1 MVAPSPDRASEQ
13 ARERI
18 GTVLRD
24 KWHLDALLGVGGM
37 ASVYAATHRNGKR
50 AAVKVLH
57 ASAAH
62 DNVVRARFLRE
73 GYVANRVEHPGAVS
87 VLDDD
92 VDEDGT
98 VFLVMELLSGE
109 TIEDRRIAHGGTL
122 PLGDV
127 LAAFD
132 QVLDVLAA
140 AHAKHIVHRDLKP
153 GNLFITTEGAV
164 KVLDFGI
171 ARLADMTQPRTAT
184 TSFSSSMG
192 TLGFM
197 APEQARGRWELVD
210 ARTDLWSIGAAMFT
224 VLSGRYVHE
233 AATANEQLL
242 EAMTKPA
249 PPITSYVPGIH
260 PEAAKVIDRAL
271 LYERADRWPNA
282 KEFQTALRAAYEA
295 VTGRPLSMAPRLS
308 ISGRVPDAS
317 VQHAPTLPAVAGPG
331 SDARVSGTRRAA
343 EAATGPTMRRTRRVG
358 MAVAAVV
365 AVVAIGAL
373 ALTMKRGGAP
383 AQPAALSGAPAV
395 ATGDPP
401 SSPAASAATVPVA
414 TDDMTAAASAPGAA
428 PVASASA
435 TPSASASAL
444 GAPRKPGAHG
454 APPTAK
460 PSATPPPTPGDT
472 VDIFERRR

>member
-1 MVAPSPDRASEQ
+1 MVASSPDRASEQ

-18 GTVLRD
+18 GAVLRD
-24 KWHLDALLGVGGM
+24 KWRLDALLGVGGM

-57 ASAAH
+57 AGAAH

-109 TIEDRRIAHGGTL
+109 TVEDRRIAHGGKL
-122 PLGDV
+122 QIGDV
-127 LAAFD
+127 LVAID

-210 ARTDLWSIGAAMFT
+210 ARTDLWSIGATMFT
-224 VLSGRYVHE
+224 LLSGRCVHE

-249 PPITSYVPGIH
+249 PPLASVVPNV
-260 PEAAKVIDRAL
+260 PPQAAKVIDRAL
-271 LYERADRWPNA
+271 LYEREDRWQTA
-282 KEFQTALRAAYEA
+282 KEMQAALRAAYEA
-295 VTGRPLSMAPRLS
+295 TIGRPLTTSPRLS
-308 ISGRVPDAS
+308 VSGLVPDVS
-317 VQHAPTLPAVAGPG
+317 VQHAPTLPAVASPV
-331 SDARVSGTRRAA
+331 SDANASGPRRAA
-343 EAATGPTMRRTRRVG
+343 EAATGPTIRRTRRVG

-365 AVVAIGAL
+365 AVGAIGAY
-373 ALTMKRGGAP
+373 AMTMRRGETPVQTAMPASAP
-383 AQPAALSGAPAV
+383 PAV
-395 ATGDPP
+395 ASDPP
-401 SSPAASAATVPVA
+401 PAPAESVPVVETAASDGTSAPVASGSAAPAASA
-414 TDDMTAAASAPGAA
+414 SAVG
-428 PVASASA
+428 
-435 TPSASASAL
+435 T
-444 GAPRKPGAHG
+444 PRKPATHA
-454 APPTAK
+454 APATAK
-460 PSATPPPTPGDT
+460 PPATPPPTPSAT

>member
-1 MVAPSPDRASEQ
+1 MVASSPDRASEQ
-13 ARERI
+13 ARARI
-18 GTVLRD
+18 GAVLRD

-57 ASAAH
+57 AGAAH

-109 TIEDRRIAHGGTL
+109 TIEDRRLAHGGTL
-122 PLGDV
+122 PIGDV
-127 LAAFD
+127 LAAID

-140 AHAKHIVHRDLKP
+140 AHGKHIVHRDLKP
-153 GNLFITTEGAV
+153 GNLFITSEGAV

-171 ARLADMTQPRTAT
+171 ARLADMNQPRTAT

-210 ARTDLWSIGAAMFT
+210 ARTDLWSIGATMFT
-224 VLSGRYVHE
+224 LLCGRYVHE

-249 PPITSYVPGIH
+249 PPVASIVPDL
-260 PEAAKVIDRAL
+260 PSEAAKVIDRAL
-271 LYERADRWPNA
+271 LYERADRWQSA

-295 VTGRPLSMAPRLS
+295 ATGRPLSMAPRLS

-317 VQHAPTLPAVAGPG
+317 VQHAPTLPAVAGPV
-331 SDARVSGTRRAA
+331 SDANASGARRAA
-343 EAATGPTMRRTRRVG
+343 EAATGPTLRRTRRAT
-358 MAVAAVV
+358 MAVAAIV
-365 AVVAIGAL
+365 AVGAIGAF
-373 ALTMKRGGAP
+373 AMTMRRGGAP
-383 AQPAALSGAPAV
+383 EPTTTLSSAPPVAAS
-395 ATGDPP
+395 DPP
-401 SSPAASAATVPVA
+401 SSATGSAATAPLA
-414 TDDMTAAASAPGAA
+414 TDGTTATSNPSAA
-428 PVASASA
+428 PFASASA
-435 TPSASASAL
+435 TPGASASAV
-444 GAPRKPGAHG
+444 GAPRKPAAHG
-454 APPTAK
+454 APATAR
-460 PSATPPPTPGDT
+460 PSATPPPTPSAT

>member
-18 GTVLRD
+18 GAVLRD

-57 ASAAH
+57 SAAAH
-62 DNVVRARFLRE
+62 DTVVRARFLRE

-109 TIEDRRIAHGGTL
+109 TIEDRRLAHGGTL
-122 PLGDV
+122 PIGDV
-127 LAAFD
+127 LAAMD

-153 GNLFITTEGAV
+153 GNLFITAEGSV

-210 ARTDLWSIGAAMFT
+210 ARTDLWSIGATMFT
-224 VLSGRYVHE
+224 MLSGRYVHV

-249 PPITSYVPGIH
+249 PPIVSYVPDLH

-271 LYERADRWPNA
+271 LYERSDRWQTA
-282 KEFQTALRAAYEA
+282 KEMQAALRAAYELL
-295 VTGRPLSMAPRLS
+295 TGRPLSMSPRLI

-317 VQHAPTLPAVAGPG
+317 VQHAPTLPAVASPV
-331 SDARVSGTRRAA
+331 SDANASGPRRAA
-343 EAATGPTMRRTRRVG
+343 EAATGPTMRRTRRAG

-365 AVVAIGAL
+365 AVAGIGAF
-373 ALTMKRGGAP
+373 ALTMRRGEGP
-383 AQPAALSGAPAV
+383 AQTAMPSSAPPVAAS
-395 ATGDPP
+395 DPP
-401 SSPAASAATVPVA
+401 SASAATAPLARDETPTVA
-414 TDDMTAAASAPGAA
+414 SDTATSEASAP
-428 PVASASA
+428 ASASG
-435 TPSASASAL
+435 T
-444 GAPRKPGAHG
+444 PRKPAAHGAHG
-454 APPTAK
+454 APAAAK
-460 PSATPPPTPGDT
+460 PSATPPPAPSDTATPGST

>member
-1 MVAPSPDRASEQ
+1 
-13 ARERI
+13 
-18 GTVLRD
+18 
-24 KWHLDALLGVGGM
+24 ALLGVGGM

-57 ASAAH
+57 FSAAH

-109 TIEDRRIAHGGTL
+109 TIEDRRIACGGTM
-122 PLGDV
+122 PVGDV
-127 LAAFD
+127 LSSME

-153 GNLFITTEGAV
+153 GNLFITSGGAV

-210 ARTDLWSIGAAMFT
+210 ARTDLWSIGATMFT
-224 VLSGRYVHE
+224 LLSGRYVHE
-233 AATANEQLL
+233 AGTANEQLL

-249 PPITSYVPGIH
+249 PPLASYVPNVH
-260 PEAAKVIDRAL
+260 PEAAKVVVRAL
-271 LYERADRWPNA
+271 LYERADRWQSA
-282 KEFQTALRAAYEA
+282 KEMQAALRAAYEV
-295 VTGRPLSMAPRLS
+295 VTGRPLATAPRLS
-308 ISGRVPDAS
+308 ISGRVPDVT
-317 VQHAPTLPAVAGPG
+317 VQHAPTLPAVAGPI
-331 SDARVSGTRRAA
+331 SDPNATGPRRAA
-343 EAATGPTMRRTRRVG
+343 EAATGPTMRGTRRAG
-358 MAVAAVV
+358 MAVAGAV
-365 AVVAIGAL
+365 AVTAIGVFAM
-373 ALTMKRGGAP
+373 TMRRGGAP
-383 AQPAALSGAPAV
+383 AQTAATPSAPAAAASDPPAAPSASAAAAAV
-395 ATGDPP
+395 ATVEATAAASDAPVA
-401 SSPAASAATVPVA
+401 PAASASTAP
-414 TDDMTAAASAPGAA
+414 AAATS
-428 PVASASA
+428 
-435 TPSASASAL
+435 TM
-444 GAPRKPGAHG
+444 GAPHKPAAHG
-454 APPTAK
+454 APATAK
-460 PSATPPPTPGDT
+460 PSATPAPTPSAT

>member
-1 MVAPSPDRASEQ
+1 MVASSPDRAAEQ

-18 GTVLRD
+18 GAVLRD

-57 ASAAH
+57 SGAAH

-122 PLGDV
+122 PTGDV
-127 LAAFD
+127 LAAMD
-132 QVLDVLAA
+132 QVLDVLAS

-153 GNLFITTEGAV
+153 GNLFITTEGTV

-210 ARTDLWSIGAAMFT
+210 ARTDLWSVGATMFT
-224 VLSGRYVHE
+224 LLSGRYAHE

-249 PPITSYVPGIH
+249 PPIASYVPNVH

-271 LYERADRWPNA
+271 LYERADRW
-282 KEFQTALRAAYEA
+282 QTARDFQVAVRAAYEA
-295 VTGRPLSMAPRLS
+295 VTGRPLSTAPRLS

-317 VQHAPTLPAVAGPG
+317 VQHAPTLPAVASPV
-331 SDARVSGTRRAA
+331 SDANATGPRRAA
-343 EAATGPTMRRTRRVG
+343 EAATGPTMRRTRRAG
-358 MAVAAVV
+358 MAVAAIV
-365 AVVAIGAL
+365 AVAAIGAY
-373 ALTMKRGGAP
+373 AMTMKRGAAP
-383 AQPAALSGAPAV
+383 AQTATPSSAPPAA
-395 ATGDPP
+395 TTDPP
-401 SSPAASAATVPVA
+401 SAPTGSAATLA
-414 TDDMTAAASAPGAA
+414 TDDTTAAPSDPSAA

-435 TPSASASAL
+435 MPGASASAVTT
-444 GAPRKPGAHG
+444 PRRPAVHG
-454 APPTAK
+454 ATPTAK
-460 PSATPPPTPGDT
+460 PSATPPPTPSAT

>member
-1 MVAPSPDRASEQ
+1 MVASSPDRASEQ
-13 ARERI
+13 ARARI
-18 GTVLRD
+18 GAVLRD

-57 ASAAH
+57 GSAAH

-73 GYVANRVEHPGAVS
+73 GYVANRVGHPGAVS

-109 TIEDRRIAHGGTL
+109 TIEDRRLAHGGTL
-122 PLGDV
+122 PIGDV
-127 LAAFD
+127 LAAIE

-140 AHAKHIVHRDLKP
+140 AHGKHIVHRDLKP
-153 GNLFITTEGAV
+153 GNLFITNEGAV

-171 ARLADMTQPRTAT
+171 ARLADMSQPRTAT

-210 ARTDLWSIGAAMFT
+210 ARTDLWSIGATMVT
-224 VLSGRYVHE
+224 MLCGRYVHE

-249 PPITSYVPGIH
+249 PPVASYVPNLH

-271 LYERADRWPNA
+271 LYERADRWQSA
-282 KEFQTALRAAYEA
+282 KEFQAAVRAAYEA
-295 VTGRPLSMAPRLS
+295 ATGKPLSMAPRLS

-317 VQHAPTLPAVAGPG
+317 VQHAPTLPAVAGPV
-331 SDARVSGTRRAA
+331 SDANASGARRAA
-343 EAATGPTMRRTRRVG
+343 EAATGPTMRRTGRATT
-358 MAVAAVV
+358 AVAAVV
-365 AVVAIGAL
+365 AVAAIGAF
-373 ALTMKRGGAP
+373 AMTMRRGGTP
-383 AQPAALSGAPAV
+383 AQTTTLSSAPPLAAS
-395 ATGDPP
+395 DPP
-401 SSPAASAATVPVA
+401 SSPAGSAATAPPA
-414 TDDMTAAASAPGAA
+414 TDDTTSTAPT

-435 TPSASASAL
+435 TPGASASAVA
-444 GAPRKPGAHG
+444 APRKPVVHG
-454 APPTAK
+454 APPAAK
-460 PSATPPPTPGDT
+460 PSATPPPTPSAT

>member
-1 MVAPSPDRASEQ
+1 MVASSPDRASEL

-18 GTVLRD
+18 GAVLRD

-57 ASAAH
+57 AAAAH

-140 AHAKHIVHRDLKP
+140 AHGKHIVHRDLKP
-153 GNLFITTEGAV
+153 GNLFITTEGTV

-171 ARLADMTQPRTAT
+171 ARLADMNQPRTAT

-224 VLSGRYVHE
+224 LLSGRYVHE

-249 PPITSYVPGIH
+249 PPIASYVPSVH

-271 LYERADRWPNA
+271 LYERAERWQTA
-282 KEFQTALRAAYEA
+282 KEMQTALRAAYEA
-295 VTGRPLSMAPRLS
+295 ATGRPLSASPRLS
-308 ISGRVPDAS
+308 VSGRVPDAS
-317 VQHAPTLPAVAGPG
+317 VQHAPTLPAVASPV
-331 SDARVSGTRRAA
+331 SDANASGDRRAA

-365 AVVAIGAL
+365 AVAAIGAI
-373 ALTMKRGGAP
+373 AMTVRRGGTP
-383 AQPAALSGAPAV
+383 AQTV
-395 ATGDPP
+395 TP
-401 SSPAASAATVPVA
+401 SSAPLAAASDPPAASSASVATVETP
-414 TDDMTAAASAPGAA
+414 ASDPSAA

-435 TPSASASAL
+435 TPDASA
-444 GAPRKPGAHG
+444 GAVGVPRRPAPHG
-454 APPTAK
+454 APATAK
-460 PSATPPPTPGDT
+460 PSATPPPTPSAT